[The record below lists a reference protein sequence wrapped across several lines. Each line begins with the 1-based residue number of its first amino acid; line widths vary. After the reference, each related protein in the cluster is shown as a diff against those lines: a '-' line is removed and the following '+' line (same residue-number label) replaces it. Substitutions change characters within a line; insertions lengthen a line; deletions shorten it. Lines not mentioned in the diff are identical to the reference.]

1 METFQRA
8 LIKLKGSK
16 ARNVSVNRDLDLL
29 GDLLLSWFSIYYG
42 TPASLI
48 SLIDGILG
56 LSDKIFLFYYYY
68 YS

>member
-8 LIKLKGSK
+8 LIKLTGSK

-29 GDLLLSWFSIYYG
+29 GDLLLSWFSIYCG
-42 TPASLI
+42 TPASRI